1 MNESRLLIILCS
13 GHQIDRVRELVE
25 RHGIRGYT
33 EIPQVLGAGL
43 TGRHLGTRAFPGSGS
58 MIFTVVDPAKADEV
72 GSTLARLAASCP
84 PGEGVKAFELDVR
97 EVV

>member
-1 MNESRLLIILCS
+1 MSESRLLMILCS
-13 GHQIDRVRELVE
+13 GGQIDGIRALMEKQ
-25 RHGIRGYT
+25 GIRGYT

-58 MIFTVVDPAKADEV
+58 MIFTVVGPAKAEEL
-72 GSTLARLAASCP
+72 GSALARLAASCP

>member
-1 MNESRLLIILCS
+1 MSESRLLMVLCS
-13 GHQIDRVRELVE
+13 SRQIAGVRALIEE
-25 RHGIRGYT
+25 HGVRGYT

-58 MIFTVVDPAKADEV
+58 MIFTVIDRGRSDELA
-72 GSTLARLAASCP
+72 SALARLAASCA
-84 PGEGVKAFELDVR
+84 PGEGVKAFELEVR